1 MANIFDYMAWRDI
14 DLRKV
19 EFNEI
24 DNLILARLSYFPF
37 DKLLKEHECITIKDA
52 YERYLKSDNDKKI
65 LWDADAKLFE
75 VLANS
80 VRFGNVKVTEY
91 INKIDN
97 VEEKQF
103 SAITVIL
110 PDKTIYVSFRGTDN
124 TIVGWKENANMSF
137 TDLVPA
143 QLDSV
148 KYLEYVTKRIKGKI
162 RIGGHSKGGN
172 LAVYAAAFC
181 NYKIQKR
188 IIKVYN
194 IEGPGFVKRII
205 ESPEYKNILGKVH
218 RYIPQSSVIGR
229 LLNSEETTTVVKSN
243 QVGLMQHDIY
253 SWEIL
258 GDKFIETEPTNSSVF
273 IDKTISNWLEEVSNE
288 QRAEFFDCLFEILYA
303 TKAETMQDIGSR
315 LYSNSKIMIKTY
327 QNLSQETKEM
337 IHKTLSM
344 LFKIGKENI
353 EFPKINIKIKK
364 RKIDKKE
371 DTKKELK
378 EKEDINKT
386 TIEEIKMQDEE
397 EKN

>member
-14 DLRKV
+14 DLKKV

-37 DKLLKEHECITIKDA
+37 DNLLHENESITIKEA

-65 LWDADAKLFE
+65 LWDDDAKLFKI
-75 VLANS
+75 LANS
-80 VRFGNVKVTEY
+80 VRFGNAKVTEY
-91 INKIDN
+91 MNKVDN

-110 PDKTIYVSFRGTDN
+110 SDKTIYVSFRGTDN

-143 QLDSV
+143 QIDSV
-148 KYLEYVTKRIKGKI
+148 KYLEYVAKKLKGKI

-181 NYKIQKR
+181 NNKIQKR

-205 ESPEYKNILGKVH
+205 ESPEYKNVLSKVH
-218 RYIPQSSVIGR
+218 RYIPQSSIIGR
-229 LLNSEETTTVVKSN
+229 FLNSKELTMVVKSN

-258 GDKFIETEPTNSSVF
+258 GDKFIESEPTNSSVF

-288 QRAEFFDCLFEILYA
+288 QREEFFDCLFEILYA
-303 TKAETMQDIGSR
+303 TKVETMQEIGNS
-315 LYSNSKIMIKTY
+315 LYSSSKIMIKTY
-327 QNLSQETKEM
+327 QKLAPETKEM
-337 IHKTLSM
+337 IHKTLSA

-364 RKIDKKE
+364 RKSTKKDLNNREDADKK
-371 DTKKELK
+371 
-378 EKEDINKT
+378 
-386 TIEEIKMQDEE
+386 
-397 EKN
+397 